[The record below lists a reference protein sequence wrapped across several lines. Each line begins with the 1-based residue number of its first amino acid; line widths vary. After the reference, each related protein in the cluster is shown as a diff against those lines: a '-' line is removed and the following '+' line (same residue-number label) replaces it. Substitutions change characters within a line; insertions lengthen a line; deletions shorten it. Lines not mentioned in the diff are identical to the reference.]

1 MKSNQLIRWLINDGW
16 YIKHQSGSHLIMRHP
31 VKKGRLTVPNH
42 GNREVGRGLFYK
54 ILKDAGLK
62 FNSDDKKN

>member
-1 MKSNQLIRWLINDGW
+1 MKSGELIRWLLNDGW
-16 YIKHQSGSHLIMRHP
+16 YIRRQSGSHLIMKHP

-42 GNREVGRGLFYK
+42 GNREVGTGLFYK

-62 FNSDDKKN
+62 LNRNDEKN